1 MRKGTGCGG
10 CALLGEAHKVKRT
23 HHACSEMRKTL
34 WRRRSLLLCLPR
46 YLVCGRSFFLYS
58 SCRFKWVIFFFCPYF
73 DTPHNHLHH
82 FVALVPLCWRHRLY
96 ISFIF
101 GKLLAFRRHKS
112 LSCVLHIPAAGS
124 STIFIFRWAHVIR
137 LKIDFMR
144 TMYLHAFHIEHAFQL
159 MFPFV

>member
-1 MRKGTGCGG
+1 MVVHCWVKHIKSN
-10 CALLGEAHKVKRT
+10 AHTT
-23 HHACSEMRKTL
+23 HVLKWEKLCDVVGLCCSAY
-34 WRRRSLLLCLPR
+34 PAI
-46 YLVCGRSFFLYS
+46 SFVVGLFSFIHHVGLNEL
-58 SCRFKWVIFFFCPYF
+58 FFFCPYF